1 MKLKILDGFYS
12 VCKLSFNSPVPIWA
26 SEGKFYSITKTDEE
40 LSIVCESLYIPEGVE
55 KEDNWKIIEIVGPLD
70 FSQIGIIHKISSVF
84 KDVGMSI
91 FVISTFNTDYLMF
104 KANFEKIIVEVLKK
118 NKYEF
123 V

>member
-12 VCKLSFNSPVPIWA
+12 VCKLPFSSPIPVWA

-40 LSIVCESLYIPEGVE
+40 LSIVCESVYIPEEVK
-55 KEDNWKIIEIVGPLD
+55 KEENWKIIEIVGPLD
-70 FSQIGIIHKISSVF
+70 FSQIGIIHKISAVF
-84 KDVGMSI
+84 KDTGVSI

-104 KANFEKIIVEVLKK
+104 KVDFENIIVEVLKK

-123 V
+123 I

>member
-12 VCKLSFNSPVPIWA
+12 VCKLPFNSTVPSWV

-40 LSIVCESLYIPEGVE
+40 LSIVCESVFIPEEVE

-70 FSQIGIIHKISSVF
+70 FSQIGIIHRISTVF
-84 KDVGMSI
+84 KDAGVSI

-104 KANFEKIIVEVLKK
+104 KANFENIIVEVLKK
-118 NKYEF
+118 KKHKF